1 MRLWPA
7 LFADTTRVPAPLHRE
22 EFETLIKEPKQPWIE
37 RRYQSRLAPGG
48 EDLGTNGA
56 RETERR

>member
-1 MRLWPA
+1 VVLSGA
-7 LFADTTRVPAPLHRE
+7 L
-22 EFETLIKEPKQPWIE
+22 IE